1 MNSTEKIVLEKFRG
15 LLSKRLQVNKII
27 LFGSRARGNAE
38 TDSDMDVLMILDE
51 PVTTEVR
58 EAVSDCAWE
67 AGVDHLIVVV
77 PVVYSRDEWDEGPEQ
92 SSLLALAVQREGIAD
107 VTSGWCRKAFSVTYD
122 TANRDLAELLG
133 MGLVRRIGKGRS
145 TRYVPRAGERSDG

>member
-77 PVVYSRDEWDEGPEQ
+77 PVVYSRDEWEEGPEQ
-92 SSLLALAVQREGIAD
+92 SSLLALAVQREGIG
-107 VTSGWCRKAFSVTYD
+107 VYE
-122 TANRDLAELLG
+122 NRA
-133 MGLVRRIGKGRS
+133 R
-145 TRYVPRAGERSDG
+145 